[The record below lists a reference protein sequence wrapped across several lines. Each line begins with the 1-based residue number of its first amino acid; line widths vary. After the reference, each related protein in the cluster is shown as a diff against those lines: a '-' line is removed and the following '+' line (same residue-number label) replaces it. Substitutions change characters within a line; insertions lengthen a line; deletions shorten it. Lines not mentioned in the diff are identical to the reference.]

1 MPMPRLDQLV
11 DELRGVVRRYS
22 PDWTDSNTSDP
33 GITLLELFAFLTE
46 DLLFRADQTPERWRP
61 YLVELMSRLS
71 RLEDVIES
79 NLPRVCRRPKRVRY
93 FPGQLLS
100 ADDLTT
106 EQDYFRGKQ
115 KIRNKLLLGYG
126 VASGLRTTVAGGA
139 VTVSPGLALAPRGN
153 EIIVDRSTT
162 LKIPGVREPVFLLLE
177 YVEKETDPVPAGD
190 GMEASRIEEGYWLS
204 FRSVPSSDA
213 VPLAKLARRSGR
225 WQLSHG
231 FRVPRSGCGTP
242 AVGRKG

>member
-100 ADDLTT
+100 ADDL
-106 EQDYFRGKQ
+106 
-115 KIRNKLLLGYG
+115 
-126 VASGLRTTVAGGA
+126 
-139 VTVSPGLALAPRGN
+139 
-153 EIIVDRSTT
+153 
-162 LKIPGVREPVFLLLE
+162 
-177 YVEKETDPVPAGD
+177 
-190 GMEASRIEEGYWLS
+190 
-204 FRSVPSSDA
+204 
-213 VPLAKLARRSGR
+213 
-225 WQLSHG
+225 
-231 FRVPRSGCGTP
+231 
-242 AVGRKG
+242 